1 MVNNSYY
8 FEIIKYFRVVLLWP
22 TDGEVCLTEK
32 LPYWIQLQTR
42 YWHSNQVLPASCFY
56 SYIVKNKT
64 KTLKPNK
71 NKTQHTKA
79 QI

>member
-32 LPYWIQLQTR
+32 LPYWI
-42 YWHSNQVLPASCFY
+42 
-56 SYIVKNKT
+56 
-64 KTLKPNK
+64 
-71 NKTQHTKA
+71 
-79 QI
+79 